1 MTGRPRNEPRED
13 DMKLDRMT
21 IRAAVLGAVLALP
34 ASGAMADDP
43 IKMIMNWTADS
54 AHLGFAVAQ
63 QSGIYA
69 EAGLDVT
76 LEEGRGSAVAAQMV
90 ATGQADIGLADAGAA
105 LNVAAQ
111 GAPIRIVSTIWKS
124 GQFGIQAL
132 ASSGIEGPA
141 DLKGKKIAVPPGSA
155 MVALVPVLL
164 SENGLTE
171 DDVEIVSA
179 NQNAFLGLLTSGEV
193 DAVAE
198 TPENI
203 VVPLAAEGV
212 EASNMYFYNHG
223 VPLVSLSLVARDD
236 KLSENPDLY
245 KRFIEATAQ
254 GWQQAIA
261 DPEAAVAALRA
272 TFPDIE
278 GDDAALLQGA
288 AYSFS
293 SVCPGGTGDAI
304 GATPAETWDQVYSVM
319 TGAME
324 FSTDRPIST
333 YYTNDYLPEE
343 PVACP

>member
-1 MTGRPRNEPRED
+1 
-13 DMKLDRMT
+13 MKTRRHVIGAT
-21 IRAAVLGAVLALP
+21 ILSAALALP
-34 ASGAMADDP
+34 TGGVWANDA
-43 IKMIMNWTADS
+43 ITMIMNWTADS

-69 EAGLDVT
+69 DAGLDVT

-105 LNVAAQ
+105 LSVAAQ

-132 ASSGIEGPA
+132 ASSGINGPA
-141 DLKGKKIAVPPGSA
+141 DLKGKRLAVPPGSA

-171 DDVEIVSA
+171 DDIEIVSA

-198 TPENI
+198 TPENTI
-203 VVPLAAEGV
+203 VPLAAQGI
-212 EASNMYFYNHG
+212 EATNMYFYNHG
-223 VPLVSLSLVARDD
+223 VPLVSLSLVARED
-236 KLSENPDLY
+236 KLAANPELY
-245 KRFIEATAQ
+245 QRFIEATAL
-254 GWQQAIA
+254 GWQKAIE

-272 TFPDIE
+272 TFPGIE
-278 GDDAALLQGA
+278 KDDGALLQGA

-293 SVCPGGTGDAI
+293 SVCPAGSGDSI
-304 GATPAETWDQVYSVM
+304 GATEPATWDQIYKVM

-324 FSTDRPIST
+324 FSSERPIT
-333 YYTNDYLPEE
+333 DYYTNDYLPGT
-343 PVACP
+343 PVPCP

>member
-1 MTGRPRNEPRED
+1 
-13 DMKLDRMT
+13 MKTTNHT
-21 IRAAVLGAVLALP
+21 IRAAMLGAVLALP
-34 ASGAMADDP
+34 AGGANAADE
-43 IKMIMNWTADS
+43 ITMIMNWTADS

-63 QSGIYA
+63 QAGIYE

-111 GAPIRIVSTIWKS
+111 GAPIKIVSTIWKS

-132 ASSGIEGPA
+132 ASSGIEVPA
-141 DLKGKKIAVPPGSA
+141 DLAGKKLAVPPGSA

-164 SENGLTE
+164 SENDLTE

-203 VVPLAAEGV
+203 VVPLAAEGI

-223 VPLVSLSLVARDD
+223 VPLVSLSLVARED
-236 KLSENPDLY
+236 KLAANPELY
-245 KRFIEATAQ
+245 ERFIEATAR

-261 DPEAAVAALRA
+261 DPEAAVAALRE
-272 TFPDIE
+272 TFPGIE
-278 GDDAALLQGA
+278 KDDDALLQGA

-293 SVCPGGTGDAI
+293 SVCPGGSGDTI
-304 GATPAETWDQVYSVM
+304 GATEPTTWDQIYKVM

-324 FSTDRPIST
+324 FSAERPIT
-333 YYTNDYLPEE
+333 EYYTNEYLPET
-343 PVACP
+343 PVTCP